1 MSSRAWLLFAAVS
14 VVWGVPY
21 FFIKV
26 AVDADVP
33 PAFVAWS
40 RIALGAAILLPLAVH
55 RGALRGLG
63 DRRRPIAL
71 YAATEIA
78 VPFTLIAIGEQHVS
92 SSLTAILIAS
102 MPLMVAVLS
111 PALLARGPPERDCGW
126 WACSSGWAAWWRC
139 WESTSPASP
148 SELLGAALILVATV
162 GYATAPIVVK
172 RSLADLDPLGP
183 VAVSLGVSDARA
195 ATRGHHR
202 AAGRRAVARRARI
215 DRRARR
221 HLHRG
226 RADPVLPADRRGGPS
241 RASVITYFNPLV
253 ALALG
258 LVVLDEH
265 LGAASAVGLALI
277 LAGSW
282 LATGGRPSQLRR
294 GAAVATA
301 SEVR

>member
-40 RIALGAAILLPLAVH
+40 RIALGAAILFPLAWH

-63 DRRRPIAL
+63 DRRRPIGL

-92 SSLTAILIAS
+92 SSLTAILIAT

-111 PALLARGPPERDCGW
+111 LRFAPEDRPRGLRLAGLFIGLGGVVALLGIDVAGK
-126 WACSSGWAAWWRC
+126 S
-139 WESTSPASP
+139 
-148 SELLGAALILVATV
+148 SELLGAALILVAAV
-162 GYATAPIVVK
+162 GYATAPIVIK

-183 VAVSLGVSDARA
+183 VAVSLAVSTLA
-195 ATRGHHR
+195 
-202 AAGRRAVARRARI
+202 
-215 DRRARR
+215 
-221 HLHRG
+221 L
-226 RADPVLPADRRGGPS
+226 LPAAIIAPPDAVPSLDALGSIVALGAICTAGGLILFFSLIAEAGPS

-253 ALALG
+253 AVVLG
-258 LVVLDEH
+258 LFVLDEH

-294 GAAVATA
+294 RAPVAAA

>member
-1 MSSRAWLLFAAVS
+1 MSPRAWLLFAAVS

-40 RIALGAAILLPLAVH
+40 RIALGAAILLPLAAH

-63 DRRRPIAL
+63 DRWRPIAA

-102 MPLMVAVLS
+102 MPLVMAVVALRLS
-111 PALLARGPPERDCGW
+111 PEDRPTGLRLVGLLIGLAGVVLLLGIDVAG
-126 WACSSGWAAWWRC
+126 
-139 WESTSPASP
+139 TS

-162 GYATAPIVVK
+162 GYATAPIIIK

-183 VAVSLGVSDARA
+183 VAVGLGVSALVLLPAAIAAPPDAVPSFDA
-195 ATRGHHR
+195 FASIVALGVVCT
-202 AAGRRAVARRARI
+202 AAG
-215 DRRARR
+215 
-221 HLHRG
+221 L
-226 RADPVLPADRRGGPS
+226 VLFFLLIAEAGPS

-253 ALALG
+253 AVVLG
-258 LVVLDEH
+258 LLVLDEH
-265 LGAASAVGLALI
+265 LGAASTVGLMLI

-282 LATGGRPSQLRR
+282 LATGGRPSRLRR
-294 GAAVATA
+294 GAAVAA
-301 SEVR
+301 PSEVR

>member
-1 MSSRAWLLFAAVS
+1 MSPRAWLLFAAVA

-40 RIALGAAILLPLAVH
+40 RIALGAALLLPLAVH
-55 RGALRGLG
+55 RDALRGLG
-63 DRRRPIAL
+63 DRWRPIAA

-102 MPLMVAVLS
+102 MPLMVAALS
-111 PALLARGPPERDCGW
+111 LRFAPEDRPRGLRLTGLFIGLGGVVALLGIDVAGK
-126 WACSSGWAAWWRC
+126 S
-139 WESTSPASP
+139 

-162 GYATAPIVVK
+162 GYATAPIIVK

-183 VAVSLGVSDARA
+183 VAVSLGASTLA
-195 ATRGHHR
+195 
-202 AAGRRAVARRARI
+202 
-215 DRRARR
+215 
-221 HLHRG
+221 L
-226 RADPVLPADRRGGPS
+226 LPAAIAAPPEAVPSLDALGSIVALGAICTAGGLMLFFLLIAEAGPS
-241 RASVITYFNPLV
+241 RASVVTYFNPLV
-253 ALALG
+253 AVALG
-258 LVVLDEH
+258 LIVLDEH

-282 LATGGRPSQLRR
+282 MATGGSVRIRR
-294 GAAVATA
+294 RAV
-301 SEVR
+301 V

>member
-1 MSSRAWLLFAAVS
+1 MSPRAWLLFAAVA

-40 RIALGAAILLPLAVH
+40 RIALGATLLLPLAVH
-55 RGALRGLG
+55 RDALRGLG
-63 DRRRPIAL
+63 DRWRPIAA

-102 MPLMVAVLS
+102 MPLVMAVLALRLS
-111 PALLARGPPERDCGW
+111 PEDRPTGLRLVGLLIGLGGVVALLGIDVAG
-126 WACSSGWAAWWRC
+126 
-139 WESTSPASP
+139 TS

-162 GYATAPIVVK
+162 GYATAPIIIK

-183 VAVSLGVSDARA
+183 VAVSLGVSAL
-195 ATRGHHR
+195 
-202 AAGRRAVARRARI
+202 V
-215 DRRARR
+215 
-221 HLHRG
+221 L
-226 RADPVLPADRRGGPS
+226 LPAAIAAPPDAVPSLDALGSIVALGVICTAGGLILFFLLIAEAGPS
-241 RASVITYFNPLV
+241 RASVVTYFNPLV

-258 LVVLDEH
+258 LIVLDEH